1 MDWAVGAF
9 VMTFVLIVNWTLLQV
24 TVAVLLDSFVGET
37 AREREADTRRQLEA
51 VRMQDTMGYMLDPLL
66 KVGAAAE
73 RPVVQLVHVAR

>member
-37 AREREADTRRQLEA
+37 AREREGETRRQLEA